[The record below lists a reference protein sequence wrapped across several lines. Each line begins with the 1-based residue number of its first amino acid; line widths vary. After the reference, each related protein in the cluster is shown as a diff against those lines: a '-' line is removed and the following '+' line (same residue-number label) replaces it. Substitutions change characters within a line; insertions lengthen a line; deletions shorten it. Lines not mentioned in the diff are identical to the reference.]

1 MFGVGW
7 GANQFSSLLLA
18 YRLHRGVSE
27 STADA
32 LFGVYALGLIPA
44 LLMIGP
50 ISDLRGRRSIVRGA
64 GALSVLASLA
74 LIAGEHS
81 LVMLYLGRFLAG
93 VCSGAA
99 FAAGT
104 AWIKGLSIPTSR

>member
-1 MFGVGW
+1 LPAWARVAGVMFGVGW

-44 LLMIGP
+44 LLLIGP
-50 ISDLRGRRSIVRGA
+50 VSDLRGRRLIVRAA
-64 GALSVLASLA
+64 GALYRGLARA
-74 LIAGEHS
+74 D
-81 LVMLYLGRFLAG
+81 R
-93 VCSGAA
+93 
-99 FAAGT
+99 
-104 AWIKGLSIPTSR
+104 R

>member
-18 YRLHRGVSE
+18 YRLHEGVSE

-44 LLMIGP
+44 LLVIGP
-50 ISDLRGRRSIVRGA
+50 ISDLRGRRLIVRAA
-64 GALSVLASLA
+64 GVLSAVASLA

-81 LVMLYLGRFLAG
+81 LLMLYAGRFLAG
-93 VCSGAA
+93 VRSGAA

-104 AWIKGLSIPTSR
+104 A